1 MNSEPILVGKK
12 AVQAHLELEAGA
24 VAEEGAS
31 MTEKSPVGAQR
42 AAIAAIATI
51 AREILQIECE
61 QIPQHQKKVA
71 IERREPMWTEIIHS

>member
-51 AREILQIECE
+51 ARENS
-61 QIPQHQKKVA
+61 A
-71 IERREPMWTEIIHS
+71 N